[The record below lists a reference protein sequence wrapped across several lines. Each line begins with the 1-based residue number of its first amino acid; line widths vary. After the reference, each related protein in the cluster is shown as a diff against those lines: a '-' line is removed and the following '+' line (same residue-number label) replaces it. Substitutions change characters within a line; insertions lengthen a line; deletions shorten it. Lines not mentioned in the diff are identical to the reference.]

1 MVNLSTLE
9 TFIND
14 FVFYKDKWI
23 ELSAENRQVI
33 ANNADALLKREL
45 SHHFAADNDIPIDV
59 LAEQVIYMLD
69 QDDSFRRAEM
79 GMSYFFTNGL
89 YISFDKNDMG
99 RSIAR
104 TILHRY
110 PRRRSGQSVITR
122 SDTFRAYGSGRG
134 GY

>member
-1 MVNLSTLE
+1 MVNLPTLE

-14 FVFYKDKWI
+14 FVFYKEKWI
-23 ELSAENRQVI
+23 ELSPENKQVI

-45 SHHFAADNDIPIDV
+45 SHHFAADKDIPTDV